1 MTKGKLATQPRAC
14 DCDHCYHTATD
25 SRTGEADRRKRKQE
39 EAAEPPLRPPPATR
53 EQAEGESKT
62 RVGIDTSGD
71 SIPEDSLGTVS
82 NSFRACY
89 LIRGL
94 KDNRKIHLKMHKPC
108 LILSVTQLSDR
119 RILYSVAIIL

>member
-1 MTKGKLATQPRAC
+1 MC
-14 DCDHCYHTATD
+14 DCDRCYHTATD
-25 SRTGEADRRKRKQE
+25 SRTGEAERRKRKRE
-39 EAAEPPLRPPPATR
+39 EAAEPLLRPPPATR

-62 RVGIDTSGD
+62 RVGIDTSG
-71 SIPEDSLGTVS
+71 
-82 NSFRACY
+82 RACY

-108 LILSVTQLSDR
+108 LILSITQLSDR